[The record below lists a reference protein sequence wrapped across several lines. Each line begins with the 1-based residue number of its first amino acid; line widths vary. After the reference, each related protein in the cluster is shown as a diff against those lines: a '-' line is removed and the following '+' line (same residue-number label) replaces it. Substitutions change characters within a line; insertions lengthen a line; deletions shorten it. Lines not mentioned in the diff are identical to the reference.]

1 MTMKFIPHHSMNLE
15 QELLE
20 TFGQSNWDSGVD
32 GRRLATR
39 FSAISQIGR
48 TEEGGSRRIGF
59 TKEEQFAKKVVA
71 GWMEEAGLEVTVD
84 GAGNVFGKLEGTD
97 SAAIIQSGSH
107 VDTVPN
113 GGHFDGVLGVLAAIE
128 VAQAWKDT
136 GYRPRHSFEVAV
148 FSDEEGARFHSGVTG
163 SRAMAGELNRDVQRA
178 LEDEHG
184 RSFENVLED
193 NNLSLNGSIEA
204 KRDLSAL
211 KAFVEVHIEQ
221 GKQLEKNNLPYG
233 IVSGI
238 AGPCW
243 LEVTFK
249 GEAGH
254 AGNTPMNDRSDALVT
269 ASSFV
274 EKVSTLPRQVS
285 ETAVATVGKMMVSP
299 GGVNVIPGQVKV
311 TVDIRDID
319 EVQRD
324 ELVTLIQRTAEQV
337 ANAHQAELE
346 IMESIRV
353 KPVPV
358 DPQLYLLAGKAME
371 MASGLDPFYL
381 ASGAGHDAMIIGKY
395 VPMVMFFTRSRKGVS
410 HSPLEW
416 SSLEDCVETIHALK
430 IFIEELD
437 QNES

>member
-1 MTMKFIPHHSMNLE
+1 MGFAPHHAMNLE
-15 QELLE
+15 EELLRTYAQE
-20 TFGQSNWDSGVD
+20 KRVSGVD
-32 GRRLATR
+32 GRRLALR

-48 TEEGGSRRIGF
+48 TEDGGSRRIGF
-59 TKEEQFAKKVVA
+59 TREEQIAKEAVTE
-71 GWMEEAGLEVTVD
+71 WMKEAGLEITMD
-84 GAGNVFGKLEGTD
+84 GAGNVFGKIEGTESD
-97 SAAIIQSGSH
+97 AIIQSGSH

-136 GYRPRHSFEVAV
+136 GYRPRHTFEVAV

-163 SRAMAGELNRDVQRA
+163 SRAMAGELNRDVQRE
-178 LEDEHG
+178 LKDEHG

-193 NNLSLNGSIEA
+193 NNLSLDRFVEA
-204 KRDLSAL
+204 KRDLTAY

-221 GKQLEKNNLPYG
+221 GKQLEKNDLPYG

-254 AGNTPMNDRSDALVT
+254 AGNTPMNDRSDALVA

-274 EKVSTLPRQVS
+274 TEVSKLPEQVS
-285 ETAVATVGKMMVSP
+285 ETSVATIGKMIVSP
-299 GGVNVIPGQVKV
+299 GGVNVIPGEVKV

-319 EVQRD
+319 ETHRD
-324 ELVTLIQRTAEQV
+324 ELVTLVQQAAEKAAASQRV
-337 ANAHQAELE
+337 ELE
-346 IMESIRV
+346 MVESIRV

-358 DPQLYLLAGKAME
+358 DPDLYLLAGAAME
-371 MASGLDPFYL
+371 KASGHAPFYL
-381 ASGAGHDAMIIGKY
+381 ASGAGHDAMIIGKQ
-395 VPMVMFFTRSRKGVS
+395 VPMIMFFTRSRRGIS

-416 SSLEDCVETIHALK
+416 SSLEDCVETIEALK
-430 IFIEELD
+430 AFIEEVD
-437 QNES
+437 QKES